1 TGRSCG
7 AAPKTSSLVL
17 LMCLPLLDVRRR
29 AGLLVSEIPFALVRR
44 GDLALF
50 VVADDAFAAH
60 RAGIL
65 HGTCLHQVT
74 RIGDLSGNIL
84 LHRTAEILR
93 RQIIGGVVEIFGPVA
108 AFVG

>member
-1 TGRSCG
+1 MPPNWTVRCALDRRRSCEARCRAAPVSGNSQKAWIEIRGTGRSCG

-60 RAGIL
+60 R
-65 HGTCLHQVT
+65 
-74 RIGDLSGNIL
+74 
-84 LHRTAEILR
+84 
-93 RQIIGGVVEIFGPVA
+93 
-108 AFVG
+108 